1 MAKFNIGDKVRV
13 LDGSNIDNY
22 TGGWLMQTSIGKEGT
37 IASIEYCS
45 HGGIGYYM
53 NELWGC
59 YDERG
64 LELVRDSS
72 NTYMPEIVNYTY
84 DESTGM
90 TKIKWSDK
98 TETTVY
104 SEIATEPDQHKGFL
118 AAYAKK
124 AAGNTSHINNL
135 YDKWAIKKPI
145 KDKLAEE
152 KRIARETEEKRIA
165 EKRRAKREKWLI
177 RKEALR
183 IKREYEA
190 RKLANEKYGVPIED

>member
-1 MAKFNIGDKVRV
+1 MTKFSIGDKVRI
-13 LDGSNIDNY
+13 LDGSNIKNY
-22 TGGWLMQTSIGKEGT
+22 TGSWFMPTNIGKEGT
-37 IASIEYCS
+37 IARIEYYS
-45 HGGIGYYM
+45 HGRIGYYM

-72 NTYMPEIVNYTY
+72 NTYMPEIVNYIY
-84 DESTGM
+84 DKSIGM